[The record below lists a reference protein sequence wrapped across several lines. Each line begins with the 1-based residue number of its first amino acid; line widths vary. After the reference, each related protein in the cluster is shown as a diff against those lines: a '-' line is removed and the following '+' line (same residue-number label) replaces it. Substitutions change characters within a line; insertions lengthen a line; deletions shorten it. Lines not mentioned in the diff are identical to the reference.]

1 MKQLFISLTTDEM
14 KVIELIKQL
23 QELPED
29 SEIKIEIFYS
39 YDPDAWEYSEYEE
52 PIIEQNDN
60 KFYVL
65 RY

>member
-1 MKQLFISLTTDEM
+1 M

-29 SEIKIEIFYS
+29 AEIKIEVFYS

-52 PIIEQNDN
+52 PQIEDEDW
-60 KFYVL
+60 FYVL

>member
-1 MKQLFISLTTDEM
+1 M
-14 KVIELIKQL
+14 KVSELIKQL

-29 SEIKIEIFYS
+29 AEIKIEVFYS
-39 YDPDAWEYSEYEE
+39 YDSEAWGYSEYEE
-52 PIIEQNDN
+52 PSLEEND

>member
-1 MKQLFISLTTDEM
+1 M
-14 KVIELIKQL
+14 KVSELIKQL

-29 SEIKIEIFYS
+29 SEIKIEVFYS

-52 PIIEQNDN
+52 PHIEDEDW
-60 KFYVL
+60 FYVL